1 MIPLVKDNLEK
12 IRALCRQYQVQSLYL
27 IGSAARKDKAFTDK
41 SDVDLLYSFKE
52 TEISN
57 SGYADNFFE
66 FEQSLQKVLK
76 TKKVDL
82 VALDYLRN
90 PYFITSIENDK
101 TLLYEG

>member
-66 FEQSLQKVLK
+66 FEHSAESFKNEKGGFGGIRL
-76 TKKVDL
+76 
-82 VALDYLRN
+82 
-90 PYFITSIENDK
+90 S
-101 TLLYEG
+101 